1 MQYMLLPSYVRRS
14 APVPVPV
21 PVAAAAAPLVKARGE
36 GLLTGASLLRGGR
49 GGRADEDEP
58 ELEPAGMLSRLFARG
73 SDFAISTPVPVPFLG

>member
-49 GGRADEDEP
+49 GGREDEP
-58 ELEPAGMLSRLFARG
+58 ELEPAGVLSRLFARG